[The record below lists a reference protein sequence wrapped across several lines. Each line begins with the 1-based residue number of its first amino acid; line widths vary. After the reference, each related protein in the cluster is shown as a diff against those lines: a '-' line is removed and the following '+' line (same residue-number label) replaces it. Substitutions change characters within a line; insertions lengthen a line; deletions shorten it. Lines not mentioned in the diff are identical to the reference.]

1 MKTLNKSAG
10 AWLNLHQ
17 CPENIIQ
24 STATRR
30 CVYIVLVHYKNIYG
44 ENSKY
49 DEIYIAITSLFK
61 SERATRLKKN
71 KNFILINDFL
81 LSINKHDLQ
90 GNLYKLYSR

>member
-30 CVYIVLVHYKNIYG
+30 CVYIVLVHYKNIYD

-49 DEIYIAITSLFK
+49 DEIYIDIALQSQVYLSL
-61 SERATRLKKN
+61 RGPR
-71 KNFILINDFL
+71 D
-81 LSINKHDLQ
+81 
-90 GNLYKLYSR
+90 